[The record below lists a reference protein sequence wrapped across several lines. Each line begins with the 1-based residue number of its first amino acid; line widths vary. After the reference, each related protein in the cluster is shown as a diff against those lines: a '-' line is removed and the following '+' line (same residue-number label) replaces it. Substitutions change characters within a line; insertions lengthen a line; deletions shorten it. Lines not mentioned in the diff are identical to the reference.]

1 MKNLLALVQ
10 AVLSTSPSRWQVMT
24 ETIPPE
30 LLTRVPAENEWSAI
44 DCLQHV
50 IDTERQVFPIR
61 LQAFLNGQDFPGFN
75 PNLQTKSA
83 AKLPPSEKAKEFAE
97 LRKPNLVLL
106 KKVTNEDLKRTAR
119 HAELGQ
125 VTLGEMLN
133 EWAGH
138 DLMHIVQAERAI
150 MQYFI
155 PGTGAWRKYFADHD
169 VQVHKQKPGH

>member
-1 MKNLLALVQ
+1 MNDLLVVIR
-10 AVLSTSPSRWQVMT
+10 AVLSTSASRWQVMV

-30 LLTRVPAENEWSAI
+30 LLTRVPAQKEWSAI
-44 DCLQHV
+44 ECLQHV
-50 IDTERQVFPIR
+50 IDTERQVFPVR

-75 PNLQTKSA
+75 PSLQAESSA
-83 AKLPPSEKAKEFAE
+83 KRLPSEMAREFTE

-106 KKVTNEDLKRTAR
+106 EKVTKADLKRIAR

-125 VTLGEMLN
+125 VTLGEMLK

-169 VQVHKQKPGH
+169 VEVPR

>member
-1 MKNLLALVQ
+1 MNDLLVMIR
-10 AVLSTSPSRWQVMT
+10 AVLSTSPSRWQVMA

-30 LLTRVPAENEWSAI
+30 LLTRVPAQKEWSAI
-44 DCLQHV
+44 ECLQHM
-50 IDTERQVFPIR
+50 IDTEQQVFPVR
-61 LQAFLNGQDFPGFN
+61 LRAFLNGQDFPGFN
-75 PNLQTKSA
+75 PSLQAESS
-83 AKLPPSEKAKEFAE
+83 AKLLPSEMAREFAE

-106 KKVTNEDLKRTAR
+106 EKVTKADLKRIAR

-169 VQVHKQKPGH
+169 VEVPR